1 MLNPNVEC
9 YKIPS
14 WHVSVMDAACPE
26 EAGRKEGSSRRSL
39 ERSPLRGR
47 YPLRSVQWRGAR
59 WTQEKAKEDPLGKHT
74 EIGSCLE

>member
-14 WHVSVMDAACPE
+14 WHVSVRDAACPE
-26 EAGRKEGSSRRSL
+26 EAERREGSISSL
-39 ERSPLRGR
+39 GRSPLRGR
-47 YPLRSVQWRGAR
+47 YPLRSVQGRGAR

-74 EIGSCLE
+74 EIGSCL